1 MGSAAPRKHG
11 WLIAPAATTV
21 IWLFGAYIPALSN
34 IWVMLNVLVPA
45 GHPRL
50 MTFPLAYPAVGIDG
64 HTMASLIGLLLII
77 GATTRWISYL
87 ELFTPTPPDAAPA
100 PASPPNT

>member
-1 MGSAAPRKHG
+1 MGSAAPRKYG
-11 WLIAPAATTV
+11 WLTAPAATTV